1 MGMRWAI
8 MQSVEAMSERILYWL
23 SLDMQV
29 RALAE
34 RLLQRFAVTVGD
46 LPASAAH
53 HPTHPGG
60 LDRQSMEA
68 PPLYGQSPRTDT
80 LVSSKTFP
88 KQNFFAARRSFLPT
102 PWGLGY
108 LRAEFAPLMQAP
120 GGQLTTTG
128 RNF

>member
-1 MGMRWAI
+1 

-34 RLLQRFAVTVGD
+34 RLLQRFAVTAGD

-60 LDRQSMEA
+60 LDQQSMEA
-68 PPLYGQSPRTDT
+68 PLSLASAPELTRSCPLRPSP
-80 LVSSKTFP
+80 SKISL
-88 KQNFFAARRSFLPT
+88 RRGDRFCRLD
-102 PWGLGY
+102 GH
-108 LRAEFAPLMQAP
+108 
-120 GGQLTTTG
+120 
-128 RNF
+128 